1 MVEVYDVVVKGEFSI
16 LENSRLS
23 EVLEVFGLRSG
34 LMLKEGFDWG
44 NDSSMMTMTN
54 NKEYEEEKWDKVG
67 G

>member
-1 MVEVYDVVVKGEFSI
+1 M
-16 LENSRLS
+16 
-23 EVLEVFGLRSG
+23 FGLRSG